1 MQMNWQNIVTTAE
14 QKFQVRKCDYCNI
27 NTLCYSIYLTRLY
40 FALNFFV
47 VSLVC
52 IFQLSKLCL
61 YVPHGHIY
69 MFSSYFYEAGLYFYG
84 AGLLLRSRPIS
95 TEQAY
100 FYGVRFFLRSRAS
113 STEQAYFYG
122 AGLTSTEQA
131 YFYRAGLLLRS
142 RAILLRSRANFYGA
156 G

>member
-52 IFQLSKLCL
+52 IFRILMTNYGYAKIIGKTKKSGLCL
-61 YVPHGHIY
+61 VC
-69 MFSSYFYEAGLYFYG
+69 
-84 AGLLLRSRPIS
+84 
-95 TEQAY
+95 
-100 FYGVRFFLRSRAS
+100 
-113 STEQAYFYG
+113 
-122 AGLTSTEQA
+122 
-131 YFYRAGLLLRS
+131 
-142 RAILLRSRANFYGA
+142 
-156 G
+156 